1 MGMLIDCFDNEYGWL
16 SNFAEA
22 KINYEGKIYPTVE
35 HAFQAAKTLNENER
49 EKIRVSPTPG
59 KAKRLGRKV
68 TLRNDWESV
77 KVDVMLELITDKFKN
92 PEFRQLLINTVGS
105 NLVEGNQWHD
115 NFWGNCSCD
124 KCQHKVGE
132 NRLGN
137 ILMCV
142 RDFNILQTDVY

>member
-1 MGMLIDCFDNEYGWL
+1 MIDGFSGKYSWL

-77 KVDVMLELITDKFKN
+77 KVDVMLKLITMKFED
-92 PEFRQLLINTVGS
+92 PEFRQLLINTGDS
-105 NLVEGNQWHD
+105 NLIEGNRWHD

-137 ILMCV
+137 ILMYV
-142 RDFNILQTDVY
+142 RNFNVLQSSIC